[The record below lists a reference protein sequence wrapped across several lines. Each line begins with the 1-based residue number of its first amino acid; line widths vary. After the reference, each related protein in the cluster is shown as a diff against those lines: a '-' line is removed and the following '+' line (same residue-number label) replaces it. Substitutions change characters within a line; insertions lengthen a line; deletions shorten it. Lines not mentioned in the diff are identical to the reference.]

1 MGHAFFI
8 EDAIE
13 TKNVLLNNLA
23 ILAKPSFSLLNT
35 DTTPASFWITNPDN
49 IFIGNHAV
57 GSASYGFWFD
67 LQSHPTGPSR
77 TNKVCPTSTRLGKF
91 DGNVA
96 HSNAKYGLR
105 IFHSHVPRVSPCNGG
120 SSALPAYYENY
131 LGYRNSR
138 AGIIAETIGA
148 VIFQNIKV
156 ADNKQSGVEVTFPG
170 YKQGKLTNALQL
182 GNQRIQDT
190 LDSQAEPWVL
200 ERLRKMA
207 GLRRM

>member
-67 LQSHPTGPSR
+67 L
-77 TNKVCPTSTRLGKF
+77 
-91 DGNVA
+91 
-96 HSNAKYGLR
+96 
-105 IFHSHVPRVSPCNGG
+105 
-120 SSALPAYYENY
+120 
-131 LGYRNSR
+131 
-138 AGIIAETIGA
+138 
-148 VIFQNIKV
+148 
-156 ADNKQSGVEVTFPG
+156 
-170 YKQGKLTNALQL
+170 
-182 GNQRIQDT
+182 
-190 LDSQAEPWVL
+190 
-200 ERLRKMA
+200 
-207 GLRRM
+207 